1 MIFIDD
7 PSITFKPSKDI
18 KFEGIDLSVGYN
30 TNGEITDICVV
41 VNNVCSPDIYHLL
54 DNNVADR
61 IAEQFYKEMG
71 EMSESYR

>member
-1 MIFIDD
+1 MTSKNIIFD
-7 PSITFKPSKDI
+7 
-18 KFEGIDLSVGYN
+18 GVQLSVGYN
-30 TNGEITDICVV
+30 TNGEITDVCVV
-41 VNNVCSPDIYHLL
+41 VNDNCSPDVYHLL